1 MSRPFGGLI
10 PGKTGADLLRLRAV
24 ALALRG
30 APLQLLDSSRRDS
43 DYGVG
48 PPSVVDPANTCR
60 PSARVTFLPLAI
72 FEPSLARKPS
82 QLFSLLNLQVL
93 IVANRQD
100 GFSITEPDYLP
111 TICSASW
118 LFSLQMYSQISSP

>member
-1 MSRPFGGLI
+1 V
-10 PGKTGADLLRLRAV
+10 TGICSIGTAVYANAGARDNAKALRTAASQTGSQWD

-30 APLQLLDSSRRDS
+30 APPELLDSSRRDS

-72 FEPSLARKPS
+72 FEPSLAR
-82 QLFSLLNLQVL
+82 
-93 IVANRQD
+93 
-100 GFSITEPDYLP
+100 
-111 TICSASW
+111 
-118 LFSLQMYSQISSP
+118 